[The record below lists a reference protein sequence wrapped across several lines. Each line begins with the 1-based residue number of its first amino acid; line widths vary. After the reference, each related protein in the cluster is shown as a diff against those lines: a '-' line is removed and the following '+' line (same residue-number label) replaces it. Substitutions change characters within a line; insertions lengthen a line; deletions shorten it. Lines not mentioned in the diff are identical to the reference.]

1 MNYSTLTKWE
11 GDTRVP
17 KALNRFITKCDGQLL
32 QIAKA
37 FWLQS
42 ATWLIIATLTYL
54 IHISHFR
61 KRLSLPRPQGFT
73 EKFANIRGLF
83 LRRIRGT
90 FEWYLHPTSTL
101 IFEILVQ
108 SHRFL
113 KAVRQLLVTTR
124 MLRPAM
130 SVFIVSEG
138 CIYTFTRTRFQFYA
152 VSRRVTFWERLDC
165 KTVGFFSP
173 KEPYALSL
181 FSASFQTFCLTARA
195 YLNTQKYGVFYSLE
209 QGSRERSVR
218 CPCF

>member
-1 MNYSTLTKWE
+1 MGARKSRRARGRHACTE
-11 GDTRVP
+11 GTRVSP
-17 KALNRFITKCDGQLL
+17 SRAPVLSWAHYFQVKCLLRRLTNWLQIATALNRFITKCDGQLL

-61 KRLSLPRPQGFT
+61 KRLSLPQPQGFT

-113 KAVRQLLVTTR
+113 RKVRQLLITAR

-138 CIYTFTRTRFQFYA
+138 CIYTFTRTRFQFRT
-152 VSRRVTFWERLDC
+152 VSRRVKFWERLDC
-165 KTVGFFSP
+165 KTVGFF
-173 KEPYALSL
+173 L
-181 FSASFQTFCLTARA
+181 Q
-195 YLNTQKYGVFYSLE
+195 
-209 QGSRERSVR
+209 SVA
-218 CPCF
+218 

>member
-1 MNYSTLTKWE
+1 MTSSPLVSSRSWE
-11 GDTRVP
+11 TRHGWWITVLSLNLEVVGARKSRCARGRHACTEGTRVSP
-17 KALNRFITKCDGQLL
+17 SRAPVLSWAHYFHAPATALNRFITKCDGQLL

-61 KRLSLPRPQGFT
+61 KRLSLPQPQGFT

-101 IFEILVQ
+101 IFDILVQ

-113 KAVRQLLVTTR
+113 KAVRQLLITTR
-124 MLRPAM
+124 MLRPAPPCLFLLLVKVAFTHLHGH
-130 SVFIVSEG
+130 VFNS
-138 CIYTFTRTRFQFYA
+138 TRFP
-152 VSRRVTFWERLDC
+152 D
-165 KTVGFFSP
+165 
-173 KEPYALSL
+173 ALHSE
-181 FSASFQTFCLTARA
+181 
-195 YLNTQKYGVFYSLE
+195 ND
-209 QGSRERSVR
+209 
-218 CPCF
+218 